1 MIASINKNGLRE
13 SLKIPEKFEIVLVIA
28 IGKPKEKV
36 IIETV
41 GSDGD
46 IKYWRN
52 KDGTHHV
59 PKRSL
64 DDLIIE

>member
-13 SLKIPEKFEIVLVIA
+13 SLKIPERFEIVLVIA

-36 IIETV
+36 IIESV

-52 KDGTHHV
+52 NDGTHHV